1 MNRNSSKSKKQ
12 GRKACK
18 PVAPENSSLPP
29 EARERIPDNYV
40 RMWLGR

>member
-12 GRKACK
+12 RRKACK
-18 PVAPENSSLPP
+18 PAAPENSSLPP